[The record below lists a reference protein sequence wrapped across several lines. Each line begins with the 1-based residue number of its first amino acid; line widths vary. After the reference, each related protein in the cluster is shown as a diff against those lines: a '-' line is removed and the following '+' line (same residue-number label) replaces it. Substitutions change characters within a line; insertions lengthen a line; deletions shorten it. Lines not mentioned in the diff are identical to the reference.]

1 VDGDGGQ
8 SRGVRRP
15 GQHPGEEL
23 LATALEKLGHG
34 AENGLWRNIYLR
46 GAEELRGPIAPPP
59 PELASPEVLGAL
71 TIEQLFDSLGVRLD
85 GGRAAAAVVC
95 IDWVFTDL
103 DRTYRTELSNGAL
116 IHSDAG
122 YGMGEPGL
130 TITLVKPQL
139 IGVIGTGKLDA
150 VTADGDTGLVR
161 TLLGLLD
168 SVDHQFPIVTP

>member
-1 VDGDGGQ
+1 M
-8 SRGVRRP
+8 SRR
-15 GQHPGEEL
+15 
-23 LATALEKLGHG
+23 ATY
-34 AENGLWRNIYLR
+34 IYLR
-46 GAEELRGPIAPPP
+46 GAEELRGPIAPPA

-85 GGRAAAAVVC
+85 GERAALASAC

-122 YGMGEPGL
+122 YGMGDPTL
-130 TITLVKPQL
+130 TITLRKPQL
-139 IGVIGTGKLDA
+139 IGVIATGKLDS
-150 VTADGDTGLVR
+150 VSHDGDAGVIG
-161 TLLGLLD
+161 TLLGLVD